1 MDAIR
6 TKMQGKHILVTGAA
20 GSIGKELVCLL
31 AQFSPKSLLLLDMAE
46 TPLHDVRVMMQ
57 REFSN
62 IPCKTVVCN
71 ICHHH
76 RLEEFFKH
84 NHPEIIFHA
93 AAYKHVP
100 MMEDNPTESVLN
112 NIDGTIKLANLAV
125 KYGVRTF
132 VMVSTDKAV
141 NPTNIMGCSKR
152 VCEIYCQSL
161 NNDKRNIHDC
171 QFITTRFGNV
181 LGSNGSVVPAFREQI
196 RNGGPVYVTHPEIVR
211 YFMLISEACKLVL
224 QATTIGN
231 GGHIYVFDMGH
242 SVKISELAKRMIKLS
257 GKQNIKIVYTGLRPG
272 EKLYEEVLNDQET
285 VLATS
290 HERIKIARV
299 REYEFDKVSQEIIA
313 LIETAKTYDQENTIK
328 SLKAL
333 IPEYHPQNPNYQKL
347 FQA

>member
-1 MDAIR
+1 
-6 TKMQGKHILVTGAA
+6 
-20 GSIGKELVCLL
+20 
-31 AQFSPKSLLLLDMAE
+31 
-46 TPLHDVRVMMQ
+46 MQ

-76 RLEEFFKH
+76 RLEEFFKK

-224 QATTIGN
+224 QAATIGN

-257 GKQNIKIVYTGLRPG
+257 GKQNIEIVYTGLRPG

-328 SLKAL
+328 SLKVL